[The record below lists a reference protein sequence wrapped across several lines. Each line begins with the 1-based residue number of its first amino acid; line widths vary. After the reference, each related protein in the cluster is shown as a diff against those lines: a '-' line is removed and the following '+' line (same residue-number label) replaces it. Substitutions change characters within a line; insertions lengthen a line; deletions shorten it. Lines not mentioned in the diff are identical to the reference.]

1 MSAPDAA
8 YSSHAS
14 HWGLDPAIHFL
25 NHGSFGACP
34 RAVLAE
40 QDRWR
45 TRMERQPV
53 QFLARDLETLLDE
66 ARAPLA
72 AFLGAQPADVAWV
85 ANATAG
91 VNAVLRSL
99 SFASGDELIATDHCY
114 NACRNTLDFVAART
128 GARVIVAAIPFP
140 LADAG
145 QAVDAIL
152 ARVGPRTRLALL
164 DHVTSPTGLVLP
176 IERLV
181 RALADRGVDVL
192 VDGAHA
198 PGMLELDIARLGAA
212 YYTGNCHKWLCAPKG
227 AGFLYVRPDRQPDV
241 HPIAISHGANSP
253 RRDRSRFLLEFDWAG
268 TADPSPM
275 LCVPAALRFMESLL
289 PGGWPALRAR
299 NCALALEARARL
311 CDALEIP
318 APCPDAM
325 IGSLVAVPLPA
336 GSGEA
341 PSSPLYA
348 DPLQQTLLERW
359 SIEVPIVPW
368 PAPPARL
375 VRVSAQIYNAMSQYE
390 LLASALRALFFDS
403 AAARADRSPRSVGAA
418 SSRDGNADPR
428 AIRRSD

>member
-1 MSAPDAA
+1 MNAPVAT

-45 TRMERQPV
+45 ARMEQQPV

-72 AFLGAQPADVAWV
+72 AFLGVPAQDLAWV
-85 ANATAG
+85 SNATAG
-91 VNAVLRSL
+91 VNAVLRSRI
-99 SFASGDELIATDHCY
+99 FAPGDELIATDHTY
-114 NACRNTLDFVAART
+114 NACRNTLDYVAARW

-140 LADAG
+140 LASPQ
-145 QAVDAIL
+145 QAADAIL
-152 ARVGPRTRLALL
+152 LCASPRTRLALI
-164 DHVTSPTGLVLP
+164 DHVTSATGLVLP
-176 IERLV
+176 VERIV
-181 RALADRGVDVL
+181 RALSARGIDVL

-198 PGMLELDIARLGAA
+198 PGMLDVDVARLGSA

-227 AGFLYVRPDRQPDV
+227 AGFLYVRPDRQQDV
-241 HPIAISHGANSP
+241 RPTAISHGANST
-253 RRDRSRFLLEFDWAG
+253 RRDRSRFLIEFDWTG
-268 TADPSPM
+268 TDDPSPM

-289 PGGWPALRAR
+289 PAGWPALRAHNR
-299 NCALALEARARL
+299 ALALEARARL
-311 CDALEIP
+311 CDALEIA
-318 APCPDAM
+318 APCPEEM
-325 IGSLVAVPLPA
+325 IGSLAAVPLPHGA
-336 GSGEA
+336 GEA

-348 DPLQQTLLERW
+348 DPLQQTLLDGW
-359 SIEVPIVPW
+359 KIEVPIAPW

-375 VRVSAQIYNAMSQYE
+375 LRVSAQIYNAPSQYE

-403 AAARADRSPRSVGAA
+403 EAGTRGRRGSARDQAL
-418 SSRDGNADPR
+418 
-428 AIRRSD
+428 